1 MAGEMK
7 LGVGSAGG
15 RSEVMGREMES
26 AVDAILILA
35 GKCAGDIKIK

>member
-15 RSEVMGREMES
+15 RSEVMGRGMELPI
-26 AVDAILILA
+26 DAILILA
-35 GKCAGDIKIK
+35 GKCAGDVKKK